1 MGELNWINCLFFYFV
16 LFYFLYLSFKGYKE
30 NNKKP
35 SSSFDGKHVLGIP
48 GIGTGISAKVVT
60 NKDNITINNTQ
71 IIPMDRFQFARG
83 VSAQEIVLDDQ
94 QKSVILRGI
103 AGGLLLGPIGA
114 VVGGMSGLGTKQQ
127 KKEVT
132 QHYIQLTY
140 TNKDNEQID
149 ALFLVDR
156 DKKYCDGVA
165 DHINKETGKIA
176 LVQKLQ
182 YEI

>member
-1 MGELNWINCLFFYFV
+1 MTPFGIFFVVSLSVFIISVAIINI
-16 LFYFLYLSFKGYKE
+16 
-30 NNKKP
+30 KKNIKAAIP
-35 SSSFDGKHVLGIP
+35 TSSFDGKHVLGIP

-165 DHINKETGKIA
+165 DYINKETGKTA
-176 LVQKLQ
+176 PVQKLQ